1 MQALHCPRTVCACV
15 YLSALDD
22 ELLLC
27 VCTDGR
33 SEGSGEHCHHDDT
46 AKHPDETEQACRDGL
61 GRPVTVPAV
70 TVNAADAT
78 EYPYMSNT

>member
-1 MQALHCPRTVCACV
+1 MPVLHCRHTGCECV

-33 SEGSGEHCHHDDT
+33 SEGSGEHRHHDDT

-61 GRPVTVPAV
+61 GCPVTVSAV

-78 EYPYMSNT
+78 EYMHMSDT